1 MLNNFESF
9 DNSETSARK
18 SALIQE
24 RVGLVSTHMY
34 KQFLD
39 YQHAN
44 VNTNEIFTR
53 MTDNL
58 QIVAD
63 NLKEAFSARNVTTQN
78 IYVDTDPSRT
88 IATVN
93 ILWHKIS
100 FTTRCNFQPQFLY
113 RSEGSHLFSN
123 RIMAIKGNYYELMK
137 GVADHDEEMGR
148 LLDNEIASLFIP
160 PETTQNSIMKIKHL
174 PNKEFYLNQVDA
186 PREFVL
192 KVIETIC
199 GGGFYHE
206 EGSRKSFNI

>member
-1 MLNNFESF
+1 MNNFESF

-24 RVGLVSTHMY
+24 RVGLVSAHMY

-44 VNTNEIFTR
+44 VNTNEVFSGMI
-53 MTDNL
+53 DNL
-58 QIVAD
+58 QIVVD
-63 NLKEAFSARNVTTQN
+63 NLKEAFSSRNLTTQN
-78 IYVDTDPSRT
+78 IYLDTDSQKSVV
-88 IATVN
+88 TVN

-100 FTTRCNFQPQFLY
+100 FTTRCNFQPQALY
-113 RSEGSHLFSN
+113 RDDGQYLFSN
-123 RIMAIKGNYYELMK
+123 RIMAVKGNYYELMK

-148 LLDNEIASLFIP
+148 LLEYETASLFVP
-160 PETTQNSIMKIKHL
+160 PESTQNSIMKIKHI
-174 PNKEFYLNQVDA
+174 PKREFYLNKTDA

-206 EGSRKSFNI
+206 EGARKRFNL

>member
-1 MLNNFESF
+1 MNNFESF

-24 RVGLVSTHMY
+24 RVGLVSAHMY

-44 VNTNEIFTR
+44 VNTNEVFSGMI
-53 MTDNL
+53 DNL
-58 QIVAD
+58 QIVVD
-63 NLKEAFSARNVTTQN
+63 NLKEAFSSRNLTTQN
-78 IYVDTDPSRT
+78 IYLDTDSQKSVV
-88 IATVN
+88 TVN

-100 FTTRCNFQPQFLY
+100 FTTRCNFQPQALY
-113 RSEGSHLFSN
+113 RDDGQYLFSN
-123 RIMAIKGNYYELMK
+123 RIMAVKGNYYELMK

-148 LLDNEIASLFIP
+148 LLEHETASLFVP
-160 PETTQNSIMKIKHL
+160 PESTQNSIMKIQHIPKR
-174 PNKEFYLNQVDA
+174 EFYLNKTDA

-192 KVIETIC
+192 KVIETVC

-206 EGSRKSFNI
+206 EGKRKKFNI